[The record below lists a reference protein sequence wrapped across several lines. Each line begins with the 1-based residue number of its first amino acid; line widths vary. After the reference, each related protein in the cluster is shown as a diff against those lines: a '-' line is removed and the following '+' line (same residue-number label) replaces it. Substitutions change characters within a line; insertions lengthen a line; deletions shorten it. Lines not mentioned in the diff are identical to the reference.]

1 MNYVYR
7 FIDDMNSTLYI
18 GKTNNIRSRMSG
30 HFGKNGHLPEE
41 CLSRVA
47 RIDFKE
53 LDDGVNVEHIEK
65 QLIRYFQPEFNQVYK
80 NRKLHSIPQQH
91 LEDWNVFKDIRPVI
105 VPKPA
110 PMVDKEVI
118 PYKWGVFDNMF
129 VVVCIILWC
138 MFLYGVWN
146 VLNDFLK
153 LL

>member
-18 GKTNNIRSRMSG
+18 GKTNNIRSRMSS
-30 HFGKNGHLPEE
+30 HFGVNGHLPQE
-41 CLSRVA
+41 CLGRVA

-53 LDDGVNVEHIEK
+53 LDDAVNVEHIEK
-65 QLIRYFQPEFNQVYK
+65 QLIRYFQPEFNQIHK
-80 NRKLHSIPQQH
+80 NKKLNYIPQQH

-105 VPKPA
+105 IPKPT

-129 VVVCIILWC
+129 VVVCIILWL
-138 MFLYGVWN
+138 MILYGVWS